1 MHNKFPLKHFSSGRE
16 RERERKVE
24 REKERVANFVFKIV
38 FDEYMVLLMQY
49 IIE

>member
-16 RERERKVE
+16 IEKEGEKERERK
-24 REKERVANFVFKIV
+24 RVADFVFKIV
-38 FDEYMVLLMQY
+38 FDEYMMLLMQY